1 VTPLHAIGEFVRNLF
16 LHVPMGAAR
25 ALFLALPIALLLWVA
40 LRKPDGDE
48 PPALSRRLKFW
59 ATVALAI
66 QIAIYCL
73 L

>member
-1 VTPLHAIGEFVRNLF
+1 VTPLHYIGEFVRNLF

-25 ALFLALPIALLLWVA
+25 ALFLALPIALLIWVM
-40 LRKPDGDE
+40 LRKPEAEE
-48 PPALSRRLKFW
+48 PASLSRQLKIW
-59 ATVALAI
+59 AAAALVV